1 MSNYQKIEQHF
12 NNIIE
17 NYSKTNQKQA
27 IEFIKIYRGFF
38 SELVKTNAFIGK
50 EKDLFKII
58 NEHLSNAFL
67 SPSTKFNEKFND
79 LEFEGAKKII
89 DEICDINLN
98 ENNN

>member
-1 MSNYQKIEQHF
+1 MSDFQKIEQHF

-27 IEFIKIYRGFF
+27 IEFIKIFRGFF

-58 NEHLSNAFL
+58 NEHLSKPFCHHLQNLMKNLMIL
-67 SPSTKFNEKFND
+67 SLKTQ
-79 LEFEGAKKII
+79 KK
-89 DEICDINLN
+89 
-98 ENNN
+98 

>member
-1 MSNYQKIEQHF
+1 MSDFQKIEQHF

-67 SPSTKFNEKFND
+67 SPSTKFNDLKFED
-79 LEFEGAKKII
+79 AKKII